1 MALSDPT
8 IKNARPKE
16 KPYRLFDEHG
26 LYVEIHPNGSKYF
39 RLKYRISGK
48 EKLLALG
55 VYPQTTLKNAREQA
69 TEARKVIKSGV
80 DPSLARKT
88 QRQQAKADAE
98 LTFRALALDWHQKQA
113 VTWVQEHA
121 DTTMRMME
129 RDLFPHIGNMPAGTI
144 KPELVLNVLRRI
156 EARGAI
162 SIARR
167 TLQVCRSVFTYAGIA
182 PNPCADLSKRLA
194 VAVATNFDAVTE
206 PDQLGA
212 VLLAIDNATNTTP
225 QVHAALRLLPMLF
238 CRSTEL
244 RMMRWGDIDLAKAEW
259 RYTVTKTKTAHVVP
273 LAEQAVAILLE
284 LKPFSGH
291 GTYVFPSEL
300 SPRGDKPISRRTLF
314 AALRRQGEATQ
325 STTLHGFRAT
335 ARTILDEVLGY
346 RVDLIEHQLA
356 HTVRDPLG
364 RAYNRTAHLPER
376 KVMMQG
382 WADYLDTLKNPSSN
396 VVPIRAAI

>member
-8 IKNARPKE
+8 IRNAKPKE
-16 KPYRLFDEHG
+16 RPYRLFDEKG
-26 LYVEIHPNGSKYF
+26 LYIEVHPNGSKYF
-39 RLKYRISGK
+39 RLKYRIGGK

-55 VYPQTTLKNAREQA
+55 VYPETTLKNAREQA
-69 TEARKVIKSGV
+69 TEARKAIKGGT

-98 LTFRALALDWHQKQA
+98 LTFRALALDWHKKQS
-113 VTWVQEHA
+113 VTWVKEHTDA
-121 DTTMRMME
+121 TMRMME

-144 KPELVLNVLRRI
+144 KPELILNVLRRI

-162 SIARR
+162 SISRR
-167 TLQVCRSVFTYAGIA
+167 ALQVCRAVFTYAGIT
-182 PNPCADLSKRLA
+182 PNPCTDLSKRLA
-194 VAVATNFDAVTE
+194 VAVGTNFDAVTE
-206 PDQLGA
+206 PDQLGD
-212 VLLAIDNATNTTP
+212 VLLAIDNATNTIP
-225 QVHAALRLLPMLF
+225 QVHAALRLLPLLF

-244 RMMRWGDIDLAKAEW
+244 RMMRWADVDLDKAEW
-259 RYTVTKTKTAHVVP
+259 RYTVTKTKTGQIVP
-273 LAEQAVAILLE
+273 LADQALAILSD
-284 LKPFSGH
+284 LKPLTGN

-300 SPRGDKPISRRTLF
+300 SPRGDKPIARRTLF
-314 AALRRQGEATQ
+314 AALRRQGEAT
-325 STTLHGFRAT
+325 SKTTLHGFRAT

-364 RAYNRTAHLPER
+364 RSYNRTSHLPER
-376 KVMMQG
+376 KIMMQG

-396 VVPIRAAI
+396 VVAIRASV

>member
-8 IKNARPKE
+8 IRNAKPKE
-16 KPYRLFDEHG
+16 RPYRLFDEKG
-26 LYVEIHPNGSKYF
+26 LYIEVHPNGSKYF
-39 RLKYRISGK
+39 RLKYRIGGK

-55 VYPQTTLKNAREQA
+55 VYPETTLKNAREQA
-69 TEARKVIKSGV
+69 TDARKAIKGGT

-98 LTFRALALDWHQKQA
+98 LTFRALALDWHKKQS
-113 VTWVQEHA
+113 VTWVKEHA
-121 DTTMRMME
+121 DATMRMME
-129 RDLFPHIGNMPAGTI
+129 RDLFPHFGNMPAGTI

-162 SIARR
+162 SISRR
-167 TLQVCRSVFTYAGIA
+167 ALQVCRAVFTYAGIT
-182 PNPCADLSKRLA
+182 PNPCTDLSKRLA
-194 VAVATNFDAVTE
+194 VAVGTNFDAVTE
-206 PDQLGA
+206 PDQLGD

-225 QVHAALRLLPMLF
+225 QVHAALRLLPLLF

-244 RMMRWGDIDLAKAEW
+244 RMMRWADVDLDKAEW
-259 RYTVTKTKTAHVVP
+259 RYTVTKTKTGQIVP
-273 LAEQAVAILLE
+273 LADQALAILSD
-284 LKPFSGH
+284 LKPLTGN

-300 SPRGDKPISRRTLF
+300 SPRGDKPIARRTLF
-314 AALRRQGEATQ
+314 AALRRQGEATRA
-325 STTLHGFRAT
+325 TTLHGFRAT

-364 RAYNRTAHLPER
+364 RSYNRTSHLPER
-376 KVMMQG
+376 KIMMQG

-396 VVPIRAAI
+396 VVAIRASV